1 MTEPITI
8 PGYRI
13 LHQLG
18 QGGTASVYLA
28 VQTSFGREVALKLMS
43 PLLKA
48 DPSFS
53 TRFIREARIVSQMHH
68 ASIVPVFD
76 VGEHH
81 NHHYL
86 SMELLPGGDLRKRIV
101 EGRCSQTMA
110 LDVCL
115 AIASALE
122 LAHRKG
128 FVHRDIKPQNILF
141 REDGT
146 PVLTD
151 FGIAR
156 SMDMGT
162 SLTATG
168 MFVGTP
174 SYMSPEQVKG
184 LELDGRSDLYSLGI
198 VLYEMLTG
206 AVPFR
211 ADSALSIALMHVSD
225 PLPPLPAAVAAY
237 QPFLDRLTAKEKAQR
252 FASAGEVLKALW
264 TMSDLPAAQESTLV
278 KPRTSGESTRSGA
291 AFPQTAVRTRAA
303 GTAQGSKHS
312 WLPWAGGGL
321 AIALAVGGIMMWS
334 LQMSSMG
341 GKRAPLNEDGP
352 TANAAPPPSAAP
364 HAAAEAVA
372 SAAPPAPLPTQ
383 ATKQEVPTQASSQP
397 LATPPAQLANRLPVE
412 QSTKPAK
419 PAAESAQ
426 AREKR
431 LAAENRAREL
441 QAAAQKQR
449 EIVALLA
456 LAQTSVASGALI
468 QPEGASA
475 VDHYRAVLQLDAHN
489 AEAQAGLQRIA
500 DSLVANAE
508 AARKADDVDGA
519 LRILAD
525 ARSVKPDHPRIARLQ
540 ADLEE
545 RKVKLQRRAQANL
558 EDARQNLSKAAIYLG
573 RQPVTLRN
581 VGEANDHYDEA
592 RSQFAEAPDL
602 GATRDRI
609 LASYTT
615 LAQAELQAGQPARA
629 SKILAYARKR
639 NMLNPALEQLEAQ
652 IQQQLSK
659 R

>member
-1 MTEPITI
+1 MTDPITI

-76 VGEHH
+76 VGEHQH
-81 NHHYL
+81 HHYL

-101 EGRCSQTMA
+101 EGRCSQSMA

-225 PLPPLPAAVAAY
+225 PLPPLPAAFAAY
-237 QPFLDRLTAKEKAQR
+237 QPFLDRLTAKEKSQR
-252 FASAGEVLKALW
+252 FANAGEVLKALW

-278 KPRTSGESTRSGA
+278 KPRTSSEPTRSGG
-291 AFPQTAVRTRAA
+291 AFPATAVRTRATGA
-303 GTAQGSKHS
+303 SPGSKHP

-321 AIALAVGGIMMWS
+321 AIALAVGGVMMW
-334 LQMSSMG
+334 SMG
-341 GKRAPLNEDGP
+341 GKPTSLRENGPAANVAQAPSTEPHAGQEAK
-352 TANAAPPPSAAP
+352 TAEATAAAP
-364 HAAAEAVA
+364 A
-372 SAAPPAPLPTQ
+372 STPTQQPTQ
-383 ATKQEVPTQASSQP
+383 APIQTPVKPT
-397 LATPPAQLANRLPVE
+397 AQVANRPTVE
-412 QSTKPAK
+412 QSTQPTKP
-419 PAAESAQ
+419 PAESAQ

-441 QAAAQKQR
+441 QAAAQRQR
-449 EIVALLA
+449 EIVALLSQ
-456 LAQTSVASGALI
+456 AQTSVASGALI
-468 QPEGASA
+468 QPDGASA
-475 VDHYRAVLQLDAHN
+475 VDHYRAVLRLDAYN

-508 AARKADDVDGA
+508 VARKADDVDAA
-519 LRILAD
+519 LRLLAD

-558 EDARQNLSKAAIYLG
+558 EDARQNLAKAAIYLG

-592 RSQFAEAPDL
+592 RSQSADAPDL

-615 LAQAELQAGQPARA
+615 LAQIELQAGQPARA

-639 NMLNPALEQLEAQ
+639 NMLSPALEQLEAQ
-652 IQQQLSK
+652 IQQQMSK

>member
-76 VGEHH
+76 VGEHQ

-101 EGRCSQTMA
+101 EGRCGQSMA

-115 AIASALE
+115 AITSALE

-225 PLPPLPAAVAAY
+225 PLPPLPAAFAAY
-237 QPFLDRLTAKEKAQR
+237 QPFLDRLTAKEKSQR
-252 FASAGEVLKALW
+252 FANAGEVLKALW

-278 KPRTSGESTRSGA
+278 KPRTSSEPTRSGA
-291 AFPQTAVRTRAA
+291 AFPRTAVRTRAA
-303 GTAQGSKHS
+303 GTGTSLASKHP

-321 AIALAVGGIMMWS
+321 AIALAVGGVTMW
-334 LQMSSMG
+334 SMG
-341 GKRAPLNEDGP
+341 GKPDSLRENGP
-352 TANAAPPPSAAP
+352 TANVASSTEPQAAQETKTAEATAAAP
-364 HAAAEAVA
+364 A
-372 SAAPPAPLPTQ
+372 STPIQEPTQ
-383 ATKQEVPTQASSQP
+383 APIQTP
-397 LATPPAQLANRLPVE
+397 ATPTAQVANRPTVE
-412 QSTKPAK
+412 QSTQPTKP
-419 PAAESAQ
+419 PAESAQ

-441 QAAAQKQR
+441 QAAAQRQR

-475 VDHYRAVLQLDAHN
+475 VDHYRAVLRLDAHN
-489 AEAQAGLQRIA
+489 VEAQSGLQRIA

-508 AARKADDVDGA
+508 VARKADDVDGA

-558 EDARQNLSKAAIYLG
+558 EDARQNLAKAAIYLG

-592 RSQFAEAPDL
+592 RSQSADAPEL
-602 GATRDRI
+602 GTTRDRI
-609 LASYTT
+609 LAGYTT
-615 LAQAELQAGQPARA
+615 LAQIELQAGQPARA

-639 NMLNPALEQLEAQ
+639 NMLSPALEQLEAQ
-652 IQQQLSK
+652 IQQQMSK

>member
-28 VQTSFGREVALKLMS
+28 VQSSFGREVALKLMS

-76 VGEHH
+76 VGEHQ

-101 EGRCSQTMA
+101 EGRCSQSMA

-225 PLPPLPAAVAAY
+225 PLPPLPAAFAAY
-237 QPFLDRLTAKEKAQR
+237 QPFLERLTAKEKTQR
-252 FASAGEVLKALW
+252 FANAGEVLKALW

-278 KPRTSGESTRSGA
+278 KPRTSSEPTRSGG
-291 AFPQTAVRTRAA
+291 AFPPTAVRTRAA
-303 GTAQGSKHS
+303 ASSPGSKHP

-321 AIALAVGGIMMWS
+321 AIALSIGGAMMWS
-334 LQMSSMG
+334 MGSKPSSVRESG
-341 GKRAPLNEDGP
+341 A
-352 TANAAPPPSAAP
+352 TANVAPPPSTQPQAGQETKIAEAAVAAAAP
-364 HAAAEAVA
+364 
-372 SAAPPAPLPTQ
+372 APMPAQAPTQEVPAPLQAPANPPTR
-383 ATKQEVPTQASSQP
+383 V
-397 LATPPAQLANRLPVE
+397 ANRPSVE
-412 QSTKPAK
+412 QSTKTTK
-419 PAAESAQ
+419 PPAESAQ

-431 LAAENRAREL
+431 LAAETRAREL
-441 QAAAQKQR
+441 QAAAQRQR

-456 LAQTSVASGALI
+456 QAQTSVASGALI

-489 AEAQAGLQRIA
+489 AEAQAGLQRVA

-558 EDARQNLSKAAIYLG
+558 EGAKQNLTKAAVYLG

-592 RSQFAEAPDL
+592 RSQSVDAPDL

-639 NMLNPALEQLEAQ
+639 NMLNPELEQLEAQ